1 MPTISNYRNVTFAYD
16 KNTILILCET
26 QERQQILL
34 DTLNPAGQQ
43 VLWIVLEML
52 RAETRKNAIQLF
64 STPDTDNREFD
75 IAIERC
81 LVCKSSSLKKTERHQ
96 MHRSKGINFEQVD
109 TPRALLDEV

>member
-34 DTLNPAGQQ
+34 DTLNPAGQH

-75 IAIERC
+75 IAI
-81 LVCKSSSLKKTERHQ
+81 
-96 MHRSKGINFEQVD
+96 
-109 TPRALLDEV
+109 